1 MSSVTKRNIPEVT
14 NVSQRNGITSFKV
27 INTNVSFV
35 NALRRTILAEIPT
48 AVFKTMPYENNNC
61 IISENTSR
69 LNNEILKQRLS
80 CIPIYIKDLDNIEN
94 LVMEIDIEN
103 TSESTIYIKTDDFK
117 IKDTST
123 DKYLSDSELNKI
135 FPKDKQ
141 TGDHIIFARLRPKVS
156 TTIPGEKIKLSCKI
170 SVDTA
175 HTNGAFNVV
184 STCAYSFDDD
194 VEKQNS
200 EWELYSKTINKT
212 KKDMELEKR
221 NWFNHKAKRFYK
233 NNAFNFT
240 IETIGV
246 FSNIEIIKKAC
257 QIIIGKLDKLNTIYT
272 NQNSL
277 IQKSIST
284 TSNCYD
290 ITLPDEDYTIGKIIE
305 YIIHEDFYSN
315 GPELSYI
322 GFSKMHPHDTNSI
335 LRLAFN
341 DEKNA
346 NIESVISIIL
356 HSISQCKNIITNI
369 DESFS

>member
-1 MSSVTKRNIPEVT
+1 MSSVTKRYIPEVT
-14 NVSQRNGITSFKV
+14 NVSERNGITSFK
-27 INTNVSFV
+27 INNTNVSFV
-35 NALRRTILAEIPT
+35 NALRRTILADIPI
-48 AVFKTMPYENNNC
+48 AVFKTMPYENNDC
-61 IISENTSR
+61 VITENTSR

-80 CIPIYIKDLDNIEN
+80 CIPIYIKDLEDIEN
-94 LVMEIDIEN
+94 LVMELDVEN
-103 TSESTIYIKTDDFK
+103 TSESTILITTGDFK

-135 FPKDKQ
+135 FPRDKQ
-141 TGDHIIFARLRPKVS
+141 TGDHILFARLRPKIAA
-156 TTIPGEKIKLSCKI
+156 TIPGEKIKLSCKI

-184 STCAYSFDDD
+184 STCAYNFDDD

-200 EWELYSKTINKT
+200 EWELYSKSLNKT
-212 KKDMELEKR
+212 KKDIELEKI

-233 NNAFNFT
+233 NNVFNF
-240 IETIGV
+240 IVETIGV

-257 QIIIGKLDKLNTIYT
+257 RIIINKLDKLNTIYT

-277 IQKSIST
+277 IKKSIST
-284 TSNCYD
+284 TNNCYD
-290 ITLPDEDYTIGKIIE
+290 ITLPEEDYTIGKIME

-335 LRLAFN
+335 IRLAFN
-341 DEKNA
+341 DETNA
-346 NIESVISIIL
+346 NIESVNSIIL
-356 HSISQCKNIITNI
+356 HSITQSKNVINNI
-369 DESFS
+369 DESFG